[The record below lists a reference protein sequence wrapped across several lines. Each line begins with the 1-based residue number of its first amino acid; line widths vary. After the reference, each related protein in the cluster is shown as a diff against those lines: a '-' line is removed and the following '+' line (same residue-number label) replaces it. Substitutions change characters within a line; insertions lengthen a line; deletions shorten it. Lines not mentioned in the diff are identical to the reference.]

1 MWPFLIGKVA
11 LETSTMAQSTWNL
24 ILMIL
29 SSEELDFAKIEFQNR
44 NILLNSLKKVTI
56 CYIFF
61 KIVVCL
67 DYMIWPFGFKF
78 E

>member
-29 SSEELDFAKIEFQNR
+29 SSEELDFAKI
-44 NILLNSLKKVTI
+44 
-56 CYIFF
+56 
-61 KIVVCL
+61 
-67 DYMIWPFGFKF
+67 KF
-78 E
+78 